1 MGKGSSPRPFTD
13 RQKFENEFDR
23 IFRKN
28 KNETM
33 ESNKT
38 KPTIPNRKNSKS

>member
-1 MGKGSSPRPFTD
+1 MSKGSSPRPFTD
-13 RQKFENEFDR
+13 RKTFEENFDN

-38 KPTIPNRKNSKS
+38 KPAIPDRKNSKS

>member
-13 RQKFENEFDR
+13 RKTFEDNFDR
-23 IFRKN
+23 IFGKK

-38 KPTIPNRKNSKS
+38 KSTVSNRKTKKP